1 MNKILVLTLLM
12 IVLGLGFASG
22 QTPSGG
28 SVQRLDP
35 ALDAI
40 VSPNA
45 KVEILKGDYF
55 GNAEG
60 PVWVKDGGYLL
71 FSDIGANKI
80 YKWTSDSKLSI
91 FLDRAGFNG
100 TDADTRNLG
109 AAGYV
114 GGYNGRLYSVS
125 FGPNGLGID
134 GQGRVVWCAQGDR
147 AIVRLEKDGK
157 TRTILADKYEGK
169 RLNRPNDLVIK
180 SDGWMYF
187 TDPHSNN
194 PGAGNEFPGRVYRVK
209 EPGTVQLLIDNI
221 QPNGIAFS
229 PDEKYLY
236 VGGSKLLKYD
246 MKPDGTV
253 ANAKEINPIGCDG
266 MRIDPKGYIYCATGE
281 AKGVR
286 ILTSEGKHLGTI
298 LTPQDNAGPN
308 SLAFGDRDG
317 KTLYLT
323 IKRTLAKIRLNTSGF
338 KGATSN

>member
-1 MNKILVLTLLM
+1 MKNIVVLMLLIIALVP
-12 IVLGLGFASG
+12 GLVSA
-22 QTPSGG
+22 QTPGG
-28 SVQRLDP
+28 SSVLRLDP

-45 KVEILKGDYF
+45 RVEILKGDYF

-60 PVWVKDGGYLL
+60 PVWVKQGGYLL

-80 YKWTSDSKLSI
+80 YKWISDGKLSM

-100 TDADTRNLG
+100 PDAQTRDLG

-125 FGPNGLGID
+125 FGPNGLAID
-134 GQGRVVWCAQGDR
+134 DQGRLVWCAQGDR
-147 AIVRLEKDGK
+147 GIVRLEKDGK
-157 TRTILADKYEGK
+157 TRTVLADTYEGK
-169 RLNRPNDLVIK
+169 RLNRPNDLVLK
-180 SDGWMYF
+180 SDGWVYF

-194 PGAGNEFPGRVYRVK
+194 AGAGNVFPGRVYRVK
-209 EPGTVQLLIDNI
+209 EPGSLQLLIDNI
-221 QPNGIAFS
+221 QPNGIALS

-236 VGGSKLLKYD
+236 IGGSKLTRYD

-253 ANAKEINPIGCDG
+253 ANPKEVNSVGCDG
-266 MRIDPKGYIYCATGE
+266 MRIDPKGFIYCATGE

-286 ILTSEGKHLGTI
+286 ILTAEGKHLGTI
-298 LTPQDNAGPN
+298 LTPMDNAGPN
-308 SLAFGDRDG
+308 SLAFGGPDG

-323 IKRTLAKIRLNTSGF
+323 VKRSLAKVRLNTSGF
-338 KGATSN
+338 RGAGSN